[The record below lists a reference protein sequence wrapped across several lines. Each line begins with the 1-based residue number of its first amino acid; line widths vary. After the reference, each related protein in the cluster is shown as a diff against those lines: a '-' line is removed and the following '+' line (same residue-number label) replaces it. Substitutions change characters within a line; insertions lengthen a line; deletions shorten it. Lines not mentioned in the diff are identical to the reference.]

1 MTAAKPLSQEAF
13 AFQAAA
19 AGIDASG
26 THGEELFVF
35 VRNTLAS
42 LETLKDMDVAG
53 SAPDMAFMPLGV
65 SD

>member
-19 AGIDASG
+19 AGIDVTGS
-26 THGEELFVF
+26 HGEELFSF
-35 VRNTLAS
+35 VQNALAS
-42 LETLKDMDVAG
+42 LETLKDIDVAG
-53 SAPDMAFMPLGV
+53 SDPDMAFMPLGV